1 MKATSI
7 LLLLV
12 LSACAGEG
20 VGVVFTPQGTSLG
33 RAEFK
38 YTDYGTGSG
47 PVSVRMPSGE
57 FFEGNYVQAT
67 TTEIGY
73 GTISSG
79 YKSASVFGTSSVSS
93 NQFEAVLFSSRNNS
107 MRCRFR
113 GDGSHGVGAC
123 EVSDGRKVDVRW

>member
-1 MKATSI
+1 MKAASVI
-7 LLLLV
+7 LLLV

-38 YTDYGTGSG
+38 FTDYGTGSG
-47 PVSVRMPSGE
+47 PVSVRMPGGE
-57 FFEGNYVQAT
+57 FFEGTYVEAT

-79 YKSASVFGTSSVSS
+79 YKSANVFGTSSVSS

-113 GDGSHGVGAC
+113 GDGLHGVGAC
-123 EVSDGRKVDVRW
+123 EVSDGRKVDVQW

>member
-7 LLLLV
+7 ILLLV

-20 VGVVFTPQGTSLG
+20 AGVVFTPQGAPLG

-47 PVSVRMPSGE
+47 PVSVRMPGGE
-57 FFEGNYVQAT
+57 YFEGNYVQAT
-67 TTEIGY
+67 TTGTGY
-73 GTISSG
+73 SRVSSG
-79 YKSASVFGTSSVSS
+79 SKSANIFATSSVSS

-113 GDGSHGVGAC
+113 GDGLHGVGAC